1 MIYTG
6 IEIFFGN
13 VAFTHE
19 KLCDEIGKDLAEK
32 IKDKT
37 GFKNRYITSNEKDII
52 QIGKDAL
59 KSKSLAKRIFEADLI
74 IVVSEYV
81 QGIIPPPSSRL
92 LEEFTSPKSLVLDL
106 NRGCS
111 GFCEALV
118 IANAF
123 FKMENFK
130 KAVIITADNYSKI
143 IKRNNRSLAPIFS
156 DAIAFTCV
164 EAEENDAFY
173 SNYGYDFSRMHDLI
187 YRHELGELYM
197 NGAGLVTFVKN
208 RVIPKIKE
216 LIEEKYNFN
225 EIDHFFV
232 HQGSELI
239 VNAINE
245 STVSHG
251 LKAGFL
257 SGDIGNINSST
268 IPFLIKSKF
277 QNEIIKTNQLCL
289 LSGFGV
295 GLSFC
300 NVITN
305 ISYRDDY
312 N

>member
-1 MIYTG
+1 MKYTG
-6 IEIFFGN
+6 IEIFFGSIP
-13 VAFTHE
+13 FTHE

-37 GFKNRYITSNEKDII
+37 GFKNRYITSIEKDII
-52 QIGKDAL
+52 EIGKDAL
-59 KSKSLAKRIFEADLI
+59 KSKPLAKKIFEADLV

-92 LEEFTSPKSLVLDL
+92 LEEFISPKSLVLDL

-123 FKMENFK
+123 FKMENFN
-130 KAVIITADNYSKI
+130 KAVIVTADNYSKI

-156 DAIAFTCV
+156 DAIAFTCI
-164 EAEENDAFY
+164 EAEENDTFY
-173 SNYGYDFSRMHDLI
+173 SNYGYDFSRMYDLI
-187 YRHELGELYM
+187 YKNELGELYM

-216 LIEEKYNFN
+216 LIEENGDSI

-232 HQGSELI
+232 HQGSKLI
-239 VNAINE
+239 INAINQ
-245 STVSHG
+245 STASHD
-251 LKAGFL
+251 LKAEFL
-257 SGDIGNINSST
+257 SEDIGNINSST

-277 QNEIIKTNQLCL
+277 QSEIIEKNQLCL

-305 ISYRDDY
+305 IRYRNDY